1 MPPRLQARPKRAAA
15 TAKVQAPAQVQS
27 PPPDATT
34 AAAASTTTTATT
46 MTSSTSIAVSGLR
59 SRKRPRSPILPA
71 PTKDA
76 AADADEH
83 PRRKPRTAAST
94 RTSTSRPPTSRP
106 PVSLELDFDE
116 PDAHDPFNTAVP
128 APRAK
133 RNEHPD
139 AGKTPA
145 KYQPGARI
153 AARRRVPLAPRAA
166 QPSTRSVS
174 RKRSAVT
181 AAAAEEQQP
190 DWPPSPAKTSPPAV
204 AKRTSSVVSVASSQ
218 EGAQENV
225 APPSLETLP
234 TPVLRRVA
242 RYLRRRATLS
252 ALARC
257 SRALFDQIG
266 PCLWADP
273 WDVHQPGAWERMVA
287 DERLALMLTE
297 PGAHPVGA
305 DYAQW
310 VCTPTSAHPG
320 EWLRRAGRDAGTPPP
335 APLTLITSL
344 DLVLDRHRARNWLE
358 DSPTIKALVVNA
370 AMEKYRRRFPK
381 PFMELVAAQ
390 FAHLERLH
398 IDAAQPFFKPLADLV
413 ETDGATWHHAIKDV
427 RFTCHLTAPA
437 ETEFLTT
444 FLRSLPDLQS
454 LSLTVQNAA
463 TTATLAPLATAA
475 LQLTQLRR
483 CHLIPPDDSVSQSG
497 SLARFLVDFF
507 TSLPVNCRRHLELYP
522 TSEYSRSR
530 YFTSLPAVLAPH
542 RAAMRIHRLTLWLP
556 PVATTLAH
564 PAVLAVLTSAVSH
577 HTVQIDLQS
586 AWHFP
591 SPAMPVLPFAG
602 ADAMPWMRMPVGP
615 TPHQLLSHAAAVPTP
630 IPSAPYPALD
640 GALTAALL
648 DAAPNVRVLNLPSLL
663 VSPAL
668 KHLRDLAALE
678 SLEHVT
684 VGLALPGPP
693 PGHPPPGS
701 HPDTLA
707 AAASS
712 QRRAARAV
720 APHAAYAEMALHV
733 HHLIQRGPRS
743 LKSVAWMSLPLLAG
757 ENMVFHTYQSAFARG
772 KSGARSVT
780 AGIGPLLLYE
790 EIEAG
795 WAFCSLGAHAVHH
808 IRREM
813 ERGERGREAVEEVG
827 VAPLVPREVMSSPG
841 PSSPST
847 RGRRTRGGNVLR

>member
-1 MPPRLQARPKRAAA
+1 M
-15 TAKVQAPAQVQS
+15 T
-27 PPPDATT
+27 
-34 AAAASTTTTATT
+34 STT
-46 MTSSTSIAVSGLR
+46 STSIAVTGLR
-59 SRKRPRSPILPA
+59 SRKRPRSPILAA
-71 PTKDA
+71 PTTKDA
-76 AADADEH
+76 KDAVDEH
-83 PRRKPRTAAST
+83 PRRKQRTAAPT
-94 RTSTSRPPTSRP
+94 RASTSRP

-174 RKRSAVT
+174 RKRNAV
-181 AAAAEEQQP
+181 AVAEKQEEQP

-204 AKRTSSVVSVASSQ
+204 AKRANSVVSVASSRD
-218 EGAQENV
+218 GAQENV
-225 APPSLETLP
+225 APPCLETLP

-257 SRALFDQIG
+257 SHTLFDQIG

-297 PGAHPVGA
+297 PGTHPVGA

-358 DSPTIKALVVNA
+358 DAPTIKALVVNA

-437 ETEFLTT
+437 ETEFLAT
-444 FLRSLPDLQS
+444 FLRSCPDLQS

-463 TTATLAPLATAA
+463 TAATLAPLATVAP
-475 LQLTQLRR
+475 QLTQLRR

-507 TSLPVNCRRHLELYP
+507 TALPKLAGGTSNCTRAPGTRG
-522 TSEYSRSR
+522 SR
-530 YFTSLPAVLAPH
+530 YFTSF
-542 RAAMRIHRLTLWLP
+542 TLCP
-556 PVATTLAH
+556 SNPNATPCA
-564 PAVLAVLTSAVSH
+564 
-577 HTVQIDLQS
+577 
-586 AWHFP
+586 F
-591 SPAMPVLPFAG
+591 
-602 ADAMPWMRMPVGP
+602 
-615 TPHQLLSHAAAVPTP
+615 
-630 IPSAPYPALD
+630 
-640 GALTAALL
+640 TA
-648 DAAPNVRVLNLPSLL
+648 
-663 VSPAL
+663 
-668 KHLRDLAALE
+668 
-678 SLEHVT
+678 
-684 VGLALPGPP
+684 
-693 PGHPPPGS
+693 
-701 HPDTLA
+701 
-707 AAASS
+707 
-712 QRRAARAV
+712 
-720 APHAAYAEMALHV
+720 
-733 HHLIQRGPRS
+733 
-743 LKSVAWMSLPLLAG
+743 
-757 ENMVFHTYQSAFARG
+757 
-772 KSGARSVT
+772 
-780 AGIGPLLLYE
+780 
-790 EIEAG
+790 
-795 WAFCSLGAHAVHH
+795 
-808 IRREM
+808 
-813 ERGERGREAVEEVG
+813 
-827 VAPLVPREVMSSPG
+827 
-841 PSSPST
+841 
-847 RGRRTRGGNVLR
+847 